1 MVKEIMLPVI
11 FDDEYMYKKM
21 GESDEAF
28 ELRMDKLRAE
38 RAARMTNEDKQ
49 RVENLLNGLETAEK
63 KLFSFTHPPQI

>member
-1 MVKEIMLPVI
+1 
-11 FDDEYMYKKM
+11 
-21 GESDEAF
+21 
-28 ELRMDKLRAE
+28 MDKLRAE